1 MRRWILILVA
11 VIVVVAAAIYFTVS
25 QPGTSGRFSA
35 SGTIEA
41 TEVNVGT
48 QVGGTLVDV
57 AVSEG
62 DRIKRG
68 GLIVKTDDAMLK
80 SQLAQAE
87 AGLEAAQAQAKQ
99 APSGTSLRNEL
110 NAYYAA
116 YSAVKQAQAGVDI
129 ANTQLGFASVT
140 APLSGEVLSVPHT
153 AGENLAPGSP
163 VAVLA
168 DLDNLK
174 VTVYVP
180 EGELGKIK
188 LGRQAEISVDST
200 NRKFTGRIT
209 HIAEEAEF
217 TPTNIE
223 TKDQRVKQVF
233 AVTIEVKNIGGLLK
247 PGMPADISFKI

>member
-1 MRRWILILVA
+1 MRARIVIL
-11 VIVVVAAAIYFTVS
+11 IVVVAAIVAGAVYFTAS
-25 QPGTSGRFSA
+25 RPGESGRFSA

-41 TEVNVGT
+41 MEVNVGT

-57 AVSEG
+57 SVSEG

-68 GLIVKTDDAMLK
+68 ELIGKTDDAMLK
-80 SQLAQAE
+80 SQLDRAN
-87 AGLEAAQAQAKQ
+87 AGLEAAGAQAKQ
-99 APSGTSLRNEL
+99 AGGGRSAQAVAV
-110 NAYYAA
+110 NA
-116 YSAVKQAQAGVDI
+116 AVKQAQAAVDI
-129 ANTQLGFASVT
+129 ANIQLGFASVT

-153 AGENLAPGSP
+153 AGENLSPGST
-163 VAVLA
+163 VAILA

-180 EGELGKIK
+180 EGELGKVK
-188 LGRQAEISVDST
+188 LGRQARISVDST
-200 NRKFTGRIT
+200 NRLFTGRIT

-233 AVTIEVKNIGGLLK
+233 AVTIDVKNVGGLLK
-247 PGMPADISFKI
+247 PGMPADVSFKI

>member
-1 MRRWILILVA
+1 MRRRILILIVA
-11 VIVVVAAAIYFTVS
+11 LAAVAGAVYIAVS
-25 QPGTSGRFSA
+25 RPASTGRFSA

-48 QVGGTLVDV
+48 QVGGALVDM

-68 GLIVKTDDAMLK
+68 ALIAKTDDSLLK
-80 SQLAQAE
+80 SRLDQAD
-87 AGLEAAQAQAKQ
+87 AGLEAAQAQAGPGGRGGNAQ
-99 APSGTSLRNEL
+99 AVS
-110 NAYYAA
+110 AVA
-116 YSAVKQAQAGVDI
+116 AVKQAQAGVDI
-129 ANTQLGFASVT
+129 AKTQLGFASVT
-140 APLSGEVLSVPHT
+140 APLSGEVLSVPQT
-153 AGENLAPGSP
+153 EGENLTPGSI

-168 DLDNLK
+168 DLDKLK

-180 EGELGKIK
+180 EGELGKVK
-188 LGRQAEISVDST
+188 LGREAEISVDST
-200 NRKFTGRIT
+200 NRLFTGRIT

-233 AVTIEVKNIGGLLK
+233 AVTIDVKNIGGLLK
-247 PGMPADISFKI
+247 PGMPADVSFKI